1 MGSKGVKKVSQ
12 EELSEIIHRAE
23 KEKAVKLD
31 LSELDEIS
39 QLPPEIGRVTSL
51 EVLIVAG
58 LRELP
63 KEIAKLRNLNR
74 LYLSSNYLSELP
86 REIVQLKKLSI
97 LDLSFNYLTEFPKEI
112 IQLKNLSI
120 LDISSNQLSELPR
133 EIGKLRNLSIMDISS
148 NYLGTLPREI
158 AQLRNLVQLDLSSN
172 QLNELP
178 KEIAQLRKLSILD
191 MSFNHLN
198 KLPKE
203 IAQLRNLTVL
213 SLNSN
218 HLSELPTEIAQ
229 LGNLTQLY
237 LNFNQMREVTKGI
250 ALLRNLSI
258 LSLNS
263 NYLSSLPK
271 EISQLRN
278 LTELYLGNNQL
289 STLPGS
295 IVLLRNLN
303 ILDVS
308 SNYLSELPKDIARLR
323 NLTVFYLDSNELT
336 RLPKEIAQLINLSHL
351 DLNKNPLTFPPLEI
365 VSQGL
370 PAVIDYLKNS
380 GRGQTLY
387 EGKLLVVGQGGVGKT
402 CLVKRLALDKFSEN
416 EVTTKGIDIQSWKI
430 TAPNDTKTEMSL
442 NVWDFGGQEIYHA
455 THQFF
460 LTQRS
465 LYILVWDARQ
475 EEEYARLDYWLKTIR
490 IFAEDSPILIVM
502 NKADERN
509 KDLNIK
515 EMKDRCP
522 QIIASR
528 KVSAK
533 MGKGIEEL
541 RKFIGKQAWDLPL
554 MGTFW
559 PASWL
564 AVRRALKASPR
575 YHLPYKNYLQV
586 CKKLDIEESEAG
598 TLSRYLHDLGIILH
612 FQDDALLK
620 DTIILKPE
628 WGTDAV
634 YKVLDAKIVQ
644 ERNGILHNT
653 DLPKIWTNRALYPKE
668 KYAAILRLMANFELA
683 FPFGK
688 EGRHIVAG
696 FLSHKEVEYD
706 WNARGCLQFE
716 YHYEFLPSGMMT
728 RLIVRMHEFLMDRN
742 DEKLCWR
749 DGSYLEYERS
759 QAMLRIDPY
768 TKIAMIQIKG
778 PEKREFLAI
787 IRSHFDAVH
796 KSIRR
801 ILFKEKIP
809 CICTPGCKHR
819 FEYTFLAKCE
829 GKGIKDVICE
839 KNAEYINVENLL
851 DSIEKTEIRRQK
863 IRGGK
868 YPKGRGMNPA
878 APPKKQKSGTGPGTF
893 MLISGI
899 LLIILCLVFIWMGW
913 DILELFRTLS
923 SELGSFRF

>member
-1 MGSKGVKKVSQ
+1 MSQ
-12 EELSEIIHRAE
+12 EELLEMIHRAE

-31 LSELDEIS
+31 FSELDEIS

-51 EVLIVAG
+51 EVLIVTG
-58 LRELP
+58 LNELP
-63 KEIAKLRNLNR
+63 KEIAKLKNLNR
-74 LYLSSNYLSELP
+74 LYLNSNYLSELP

-112 IQLKNLSI
+112 VQLKNLSI
-120 LDISSNQLSELPR
+120 LDISSNQLSELPK
-133 EIGKLRNLSIMDISS
+133 EIGKLRNLSILDISS

-158 AQLRNLVQLDLSSN
+158 AQLKNLVQLDLSSN

-178 KEIAQLRKLSILD
+178 KEIAQFKKLSILD
-191 MSFNHLN
+191 LSFNHLSEV
-198 KLPKE
+198 PKE

-229 LGNLTQLY
+229 LRNLTQLY
-237 LNFNQMREVTKGI
+237 LNFNQVKEVTKGI
-250 ALLRNLSI
+250 AQLRNLSI

-271 EISQLRN
+271 EIAQLRN

-289 STLPGS
+289 SVLPES
-295 IVLLRNLN
+295 VALLRNLS
-303 ILDVS
+303 ILDIS
-308 SNYLSELPKDIARLR
+308 SNYLTELPKDIARLK
-323 NLTVFYLDSNELT
+323 NLTVLYLDSNELA
-336 RLPKEIAQLINLSHL
+336 RLPKEIAQLKDLNHL
-351 DLNKNPLTFPPLEI
+351 DVNKNPLTFPPLEI

-380 GRGQTLY
+380 GRGGQTLY

-402 CLVKRLALDKFSEN
+402 CLVKRLTLDKFSEN
-416 EVTTKGIDIQSWKI
+416 EVTTKGIDIRSWKV
-430 TAPNDTKTEMSL
+430 TAPNDSKTEMSL

-475 EEEYARLDYWLKTIR
+475 EEEYGRIDYWLKTIR

-533 MGKGIEEL
+533 MGRGIEEL
-541 RKFIGKQAWDLPL
+541 RKFIGKQAWSLPL

-564 AVRRALKASPR
+564 AVRKALKASPR
-575 YHLPYKNYLQV
+575 YHLPYNNYLQV

-612 FQDDALLK
+612 FQDDPLLK

-634 YKVLDAKIVQ
+634 YKVLDAKIVRD
-644 ERNGILHNT
+644 RNGILHDT
-653 DLPKIWTNRALYPKE
+653 DLPKIWSNRALYPKE

-696 FLSHKEVEYD
+696 FLSPKEVNYN

-742 DEKLCWR
+742 EEKLCWR
-749 DGSYLEYERS
+749 EGAYLEYDRS
-759 QAMLRIDPY
+759 QAMLKIDPY

-796 KSIRR
+796 KSIRK

-839 KNAEYINVENLL
+839 KNAEYINVGNLL
-851 DSIEKTEIRRQK
+851 DSIERTEIRREKMKQ
-863 IRGGK
+863 GEGK
-868 YPKGRGMNPA
+868 YPKGRRGMKPA
-878 APPKKQKSGTGPGTF
+878 APPKKQTRGLGKF
-893 MLISGI
+893 MLVLGF
-899 LLIILCLVFIWMGW
+899 LLIILASIFIWMGW
-913 DILELFRTLS
+913 EISDIFELFRI
-923 SELGSFRF
+923 SFKF